1 MKTYSSKYCV
11 SLNVKIAGG
20 GYMHVSFSP
29 MTGGGSRYCTVDLAV
44 QEALER
50 HPKFGRLFSLD
61 GAEKTH
67 GPAAEPQGTVVKG
80 RGADQTRAGST
91 TLPVGGGNGGPLGP
105 AAVDGPAAEPQG
117 TVVEGG
123 NGGPLGEE
131 DGASELDGVLEAVPV
146 DGDGRTVRVDSLSEA
161 REYLSEHF
169 GISRTKMR
177 NKAAILEAA
186 EGVGISFE
194 GV

>member
-29 MTGGGSRYCTVDLAV
+29 MTGGGSRYCTGDFAV

-67 GPAAEPQGTVVKG
+67 GPAAEP
-80 RGADQTRAGST
+80 
-91 TLPVGGGNGGPLGP
+91 P
-105 AAVDGPAAEPQG
+105 G

>member
-29 MTGGGSRYCTVDLAV
+29 MTGGGSRYCTGDLAV

-67 GPAAEPQGTVVKG
+67 GPAAEPQGTVV
-80 RGADQTRAGST
+80 
-91 TLPVGGGNGGPLGP
+91 
-105 AAVDGPAAEPQG
+105 
-117 TVVEGG
+117 EGG
-123 NGGPLGEE
+123 NGSPLGEE
-131 DGASELDGVLEAVPV
+131 DGASELEGVLEAVPV

>member
-29 MTGGGSRYCTVDLAV
+29 MTGGGSRYCTGDLAV

-91 TLPVGGGNGGPLGP
+91 TLPVGGGNGG
-105 AAVDGPAAEPQG
+105 
-117 TVVEGG
+117 T
-123 NGGPLGEE
+123 LGEE

>member
-29 MTGGGSRYCTVDLAV
+29 MTGGGSRYCTGDLAV

-80 RGADQTRAGST
+80 K
-91 TLPVGGGNGGPLGP
+91 
-105 AAVDGPAAEPQG
+105 
-117 TVVEGG
+117 
-123 NGGPLGEE
+123 E
-131 DGASELDGVLEAVPV
+131 DGRAERTGGRKGREDGK
-146 DGDGRTVRVDSLSEA
+146 DGRTGKGRTGGERRLRV
-161 REYLSEHF
+161 
-169 GISRTKMR
+169 
-177 NKAAILEAA
+177 
-186 EGVGISFE
+186 
-194 GV
+194 